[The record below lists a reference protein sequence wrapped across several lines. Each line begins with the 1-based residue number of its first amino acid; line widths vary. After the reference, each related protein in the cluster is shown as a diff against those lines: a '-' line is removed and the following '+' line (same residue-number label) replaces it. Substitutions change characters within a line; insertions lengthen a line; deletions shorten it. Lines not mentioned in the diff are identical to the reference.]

1 MPQPL
6 GPKPRLQVDSDS
18 HSRRTRADRWYRAS
32 LTRESN
38 SRSRNVLK
46 ATGGTKPTRKP
57 NAPPDEPGRLIRI
70 RPSDGRGQGG
80 NPRPPC
86 AFKVSMI
93 EVFCNSHYFT
103 QLAALVIDA
112 RAE

>member
-1 MPQPL
+1 MSNAAAAC
-6 GPKPRLQVDSDS
+6 RRS
-18 HSRRTRADRWYRAS
+18 SR
-32 LTRESN
+32 
-38 SRSRNVLK
+38 
-46 ATGGTKPTRKP
+46 G
-57 NAPPDEPGRLIRI
+57 GRLISFTLTLR
-70 RPSDGRGQGG
+70 RTWPRGET
-80 NPRPPC
+80 PRPQC